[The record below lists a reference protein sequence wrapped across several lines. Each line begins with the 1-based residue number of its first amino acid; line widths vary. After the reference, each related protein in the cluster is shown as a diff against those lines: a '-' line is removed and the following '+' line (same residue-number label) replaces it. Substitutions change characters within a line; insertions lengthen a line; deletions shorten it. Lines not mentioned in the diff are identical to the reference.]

1 MRRGFC
7 DEVLMPA
14 YPIAQNL
21 KSCSF
26 IDWIEKMTNTSLLLQ
41 HRFILSCCKNGLIQ
55 AQEPLLQHPRLILA
69 PLQSNSSC
77 TNDPKGAIRETS
89 SMTDLAQHT
98 LEPLNISN
106 PIFSTV

>member
-26 IDWIEKMTNTSLLLQ
+26 IDWIEKMDEYLTIVATSIYSFLL
-41 HRFILSCCKNGLIQ
+41 
-55 AQEPLLQHPRLILA
+55 
-69 PLQSNSSC
+69 
-77 TNDPKGAIRETS
+77 
-89 SMTDLAQHT
+89 
-98 LEPLNISN
+98 
-106 PIFSTV
+106 